1 MYLVIRFSPRCCKTQ
16 KLRDILE
23 PVPDMADTL
32 LVWGSTFRVPTGSGA
47 ADDPKQRA
55 IEAEISRNI
64 CKTPISVI
72 TLQGEV
78 PQRAAGQ
85 TSAGSS
91 SNSTEAHIAS
101 MAEQL
106 QRRRDKRPQQ
116 SSVGGLAG
124 TNSTPSEFTVGA
136 GGANRPDSGAQS
148 SQRNLPLRP
157 NSGIRTRKP
166 SFAATE
172 SSNAGVE
179 GIAMSSE
186 QSTHGIGDVNSNST
200 PSEPRDL
207 AWFGGVH
214 TDCNTIL
221 YKAPLQG
228 WNTLLPSSFAG
239 SMPVVTPARRK
250 R

>member
-1 MYLVIRFSPRCCKTQ
+1 
-16 KLRDILE
+16 
-23 PVPDMADTL
+23 MADTL

-72 TLQGEV
+72 TLHGEV
-78 PQRAAGQ
+78 PERAAGQ
-85 TSAGSS
+85 TSAGAN
-91 SNSTEAHIAS
+91 NSTEANIAS

-116 SSVGGLAG
+116 SSGGVLGG
-124 TNSTPSEFTVGA
+124 TDSIPSEFTGHV
-136 GGANRPDSGAQS
+136 GGASRSDSGTQS
-148 SQRNLPLRP
+148 NQRSLPQRP

-166 SFAATE
+166 SFAATD
-172 SSNAGVE
+172 SSNGGVE

-186 QSTHGIGDVNSNST
+186 QSTHGTGDVNSNSAQ
-200 PSEPRDL
+200 SEPRDL

>member
-1 MYLVIRFSPRCCKTQ
+1 
-16 KLRDILE
+16 
-23 PVPDMADTL
+23 MADTL
-32 LVWGSTFRVPTGSGA
+32 LVWGSTFRVSTGA

-78 PQRAAGQ
+78 PERAGGQ

-106 QRRRDKRPQQ
+106 QRRRDKRQQQ
-116 SSVGGLAG
+116 SSAGVLGG
-124 TNSTPSEFTVGA
+124 TDSIPSEFTGHV
-136 GGANRPDSGAQS
+136 GGASRSDSDTRS
-148 SQRNLPLRP
+148 SQRNLPQRP
-157 NSGIRTRKP
+157 ISGIRTRKP
-166 SFAATE
+166 SFAATD

-186 QSTHGIGDVNSNST
+186 QSTRGTGGGSNST
-200 PSEPRDL
+200 QSEPRDL

>member
-1 MYLVIRFSPRCCKTQ
+1 
-16 KLRDILE
+16 
-23 PVPDMADTL
+23 MADTL
-32 LVWGSTFRVPTGSGA
+32 LVWGSTFKVPTGSGA

-78 PQRAAGQ
+78 PERAAGQ

-106 QRRRDKRPQQ
+106 QRRRDKRQQQ
-116 SSVGGLAG
+116 SSIGGLGATDG
-124 TNSTPSEFTVGA
+124 VTAEFTAVA
-136 GGANRPDSGAQS
+136 GSVNRPDSGTQS
-148 SQRNLPLRP
+148 NQRSLPLRP
-157 NSGIRTRKP
+157 HSGIRTRKP

-186 QSTHGIGDVNSNST
+186 QSTHGTGDVNSISMQ
-200 PSEPRDL
+200 SEPRDL

>member
-1 MYLVIRFSPRCCKTQ
+1 
-16 KLRDILE
+16 
-23 PVPDMADTL
+23 MADTL

-78 PQRAAGQ
+78 PERAAGQ
-85 TSAGSS
+85 NSAGAN
-91 SNSTEAHIAS
+91 NSTDAHIAS

-116 SSVGGLAG
+116 SSGGVLGG
-124 TNSTPSEFTVGA
+124 TDSIPSEFTGHVGDA
-136 GGANRPDSGAQS
+136 SSPDSNTRS
-148 SQRNLPLRP
+148 SQRNLPQRP
-157 NSGIRTRKP
+157 ISGIRTRKP

-172 SSNAGVE
+172 SSGVE

-186 QSTHGIGDVNSNST
+186 QSTHGTGDVNSNSAQ
-200 PSEPRDL
+200 SEPRDL

>member
-1 MYLVIRFSPRCCKTQ
+1 
-16 KLRDILE
+16 
-23 PVPDMADTL
+23 MADTL
-32 LVWGSTFRVPTGSGA
+32 LVWGSTFKVSTGSGA

-55 IEAEISRNI
+55 IEAEVSRNI

-78 PQRAAGQ
+78 PERAACQ
-85 TSAGSS
+85 NSAGAISS
-91 SNSTEAHIAS
+91 TDAHIAS

-106 QRRRDKRPQQ
+106 QRRRDKRQQQ
-116 SSVGGLAG
+116 SSAGVPGG
-124 TNSTPSEFTVGA
+124 TDSIPSEFTVSA
-136 GGANRPDSGAQS
+136 GGASRPDSGAQS
-148 SQRNLPLRP
+148 TQRNLTQRP
-157 NSGIRTRKP
+157 ISGIRTRKP

-172 SSNAGVE
+172 SSNAGVG

-186 QSTHGIGDVNSNST
+186 QSTHGTGDVNSNST
-200 PSEPRDL
+200 QSEPRDL

-239 SMPVVTPARRK
+239 SMPVITPARRK